1 MVVHPWI
8 HSPFVGTDEDHQ
20 LVSTGEWMS
29 APLRELAQRVSGTDE
44 VLLLWDPESQR
55 VELSVRDVASGA
67 GFHVEVEPASALDAF
82 YHPYAYVARREN
94 SDRVFHAVAT
104 GVEG

>member
-8 HSPFVGTDEDHQ
+8 PPFAETHEG
-20 LVSTGEWMS
+20 LVPLTGERMS
-29 APLRELAQRVSGTDE
+29 PPLRELAQRVSGTDE
-44 VLLLWDPESQR
+44 VLLLWDPESAR

-67 GFHVEVEPASALDAF
+67 GFHVEVEPGSALEAF
-82 YHPYAYVARREN
+82 YHPYAYVARRGN
-94 SDRVFHAVAT
+94 SDGVGRALAT